1 MGRTDTAKAIPEV
14 SQPRW
19 QFPNMNGSREK
30 VIQMLCQLFWGG
42 STHIVQI
49 SYNFL
54 EKARFPGKLIHTL
67 QEPWA
72 FSPFLPVQRRNYIRK
87 GVGRT

>member
-1 MGRTDTAKAIPEV
+1 MTLQISFSDCCDNYRKVVTRVGRTDTAKAIPEV

-19 QFPNMNGSREK
+19 QFSNMNGSREK

-54 EKARFPGKLIHTL
+54 
-67 QEPWA
+67 QD
-72 FSPFLPVQRRNYIRK
+72 SQ
-87 GVGRT
+87 